1 MSENSTKWNIF
12 KDSVYDYDNDC
23 YYYLELK
30 VQASK
35 MWFRFNLRSEIR
47 ESSWEP
53 LGDMIPYGDVLFIRL
68 KSILADRGT
77 PADVLE
83 DLIPP
88 CVSGMSAWM
97 RELLLPNMRQ
107 LLIAAVVGRALK
119 VWQVPRLEDVF
130 RAVYWGQEERE
141 QLCHALSVSESEFD
155 GAHKA
160 ARVVVDTLYG
170 VLNTEMED
178 ASDEAKIAWIKKW
191 SGLA

>member
-1 MSENSTKWNIF
+1 MSENYVKWNIF

-23 YYYLELK
+23 YYQLMLK
-30 VQASK
+30 AHAGK
-35 MWFRFNLRSEIR
+35 MWFKFNLRSEIR
-47 ESSWEP
+47 ESSWES
-53 LGDMIPYGDVLFIRL
+53 LGDMIPYGDVFFIRL
-68 KSILADRGT
+68 KKVLADRGT

-88 CVSGMSAWM
+88 CVSEVSAWM
-97 RELLLPNMRQ
+97 RELVRPTMRQ

-130 RAVYWGQEERE
+130 RAVCWGQEERE
-141 QLCHALSVSESEFD
+141 QLCHALSVSEAEFD

-160 ARVVVDTLYG
+160 ACVVVGTLYE
-170 VLNTEMED
+170 VFNSEMED

>member
-1 MSENSTKWNIF
+1 MSENYVKWNIF
-12 KDSVYDYDNDC
+12 KDCVYDYDNDC

-30 VQASK
+30 AHAGK
-35 MWFRFNLRSEIR
+35 MWFRFGLRSEIR
-47 ESSWEP
+47 ESSWES
-53 LGDMIPYGDVLFIRL
+53 LGDMIPYGDVFFIRL
-68 KSILADRGT
+68 KKVLADRGT

-88 CVSGMSAWM
+88 CVSEMCTWM
-97 RELLLPNMRQ
+97 RELLRPNMRQ

-119 VWQVPRLEDVF
+119 VWQVPKLTDVF

-141 QLCHALSVSESEFD
+141 QLCHALSVSDAEFD

-160 ARVVVDTLYG
+160 ACVVVDTLYRIF
-170 VLNTEMED
+170 LDEMEE
-178 ASDEAKIAWIKKW
+178 ASDEAKIDWIRKW

>member
-1 MSENSTKWNIF
+1 MSENYVKWNIF

-23 YYYLELK
+23 YYQLMLR
-30 VQASK
+30 AHAGK
-35 MWFRFNLRSEIR
+35 MWFKFSLRSEIR
-47 ESSWEP
+47 ESSWES
-53 LGDMIPYGDVLFIRL
+53 LGDMVPYGDVFFIRL
-68 KSILADRGT
+68 KKVLADRGI

-88 CVSGMSAWM
+88 CVSEMSAWM
-97 RELLLPNMRQ
+97 RELLCPTMRQ

-141 QLCHALSVSESEFD
+141 QLCHALSVNQAEFD

-160 ARVVVDTLYG
+160 ACVVVGALCE
-170 VLNTEMED
+170 LFNNEMED
-178 ASDEAKIAWIKKW
+178 TPDETKLAWIKKW
-191 SGLA
+191 SGLS